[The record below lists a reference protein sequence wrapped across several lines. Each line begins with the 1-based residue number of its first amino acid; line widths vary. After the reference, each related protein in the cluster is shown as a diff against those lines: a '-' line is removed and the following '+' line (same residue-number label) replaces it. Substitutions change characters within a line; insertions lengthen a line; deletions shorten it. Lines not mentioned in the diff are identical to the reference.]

1 MIVSMLVS
9 CQQKFTVTME
19 MALGNVPSD
28 VQQPGTAYQTTYPS
42 VSVWLWEM
50 DQSGSPCLAAD
61 KDNNSLLTGDGD

>member
-1 MIVSMLVS
+1 MLVS

-42 VSVWLWEM
+42 VSVWL
-50 DQSGSPCLAAD
+50 
-61 KDNNSLLTGDGD
+61 